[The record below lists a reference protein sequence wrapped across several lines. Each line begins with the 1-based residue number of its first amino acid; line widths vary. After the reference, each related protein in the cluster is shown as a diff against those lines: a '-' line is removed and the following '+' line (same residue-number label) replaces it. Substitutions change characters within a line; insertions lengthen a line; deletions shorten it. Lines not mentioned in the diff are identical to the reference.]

1 MIMNESWI
9 EKFRPNNLDEI
20 ESQEEIIF
28 SLKNC
33 IKKKNIPHL
42 LFFGP
47 SGCGKTSTILA
58 LAKELFGV
66 KYWNDRV
73 IELNASDE
81 RGIKVV
87 RDKIKRYA
95 MNSINNP
102 SDSNQTDSNPSDS
115 NRSDSNQTDSNPS
128 DSNIPPWKIIILDEA
143 DNMTSDSQFALR
155 KIMED
160 YSKVTRFCIICN
172 YYNKIISPIISRCSM
187 YRFKPIPKQL
197 ICKKLKD
204 ICDIEQTIISED
216 NIELIEKISRG
227 DMRKAINFLQRC
239 RNFKNFMSN
248 TKDISSYETVNT
260 NIIENISGIMPLDRL
275 KLFIENCI
283 DGNMAVADKM
293 IDDFYKESYSLTI
306 QIPYIIDIIINH
318 KKLNDKMISLISQKI
333 LSIDNYLLNGC
344 DENIQYNRLAYSILI
359 IKIEN

>member
-1 MIMNESWI
+1 MNESWV
-9 EKFRPNNLDEI
+9 EKFRPNNLNEV

-33 IKKKNIPHL
+33 IKTKNIPHL

-58 LAKELFGV
+58 LAKEIFGE
-66 KYWNDRV
+66 KYWSDRV

-87 RDKIKRYA
+87 REKIKRYA
-95 MNSINNP
+95 MNSVSLDP
-102 SDSNQTDSNPSDS
+102 
-115 NRSDSNQTDSNPS
+115 
-128 DSNIPPWKIIILDEA
+128 NIPPWKIIILDEA

-172 YYNKIISPIISRCSM
+172 YHNKIIDPIVSRCSM
-187 YRFKPIPKQL
+187 YRFKPIPSEL
-197 ICKKLKD
+197 ICKKLKE
-204 ICDIEQTIISED
+204 ICIKEGTVISEK
-216 NIELIEKISRG
+216 NIIKVEQLSRG

-239 RNFKNFMSN
+239 RNFKEFIINE
-248 TKDISSYETVNT
+248 KNT
-260 NIIENISGIMPLDRL
+260 NKVNEDLIEIISGIIPD
-275 KLFIENCI
+275 KIFNDFIESCLI
-283 DGNMAVADKM
+283 GNMIKADEYIKH
-293 IDDFYKESYSLTI
+293 FYQNSYSLTVM
-306 QIPYIIDIIINH
+306 IPYIINIIIHH
-318 KKLNDKMISLISQKI
+318 KKLTDNIKSLLIQKI

-344 DENIQYNRLAYSILI
+344 DENIQYNRLAYSLMYYN
-359 IKIEN
+359 K

>member
-1 MIMNESWI
+1 MNESWI
-9 EKFRPNNLDEI
+9 EKFRPTNLDEI
-20 ESQEEIIF
+20 ESQEEIIL

-95 MNSINNP
+95 MNSINSID
-102 SDSNQTDSNPSDS
+102 SD
-115 NRSDSNQTDSNPS
+115 
-128 DSNIPPWKIIILDEA
+128 IPPWKIIILDEA

-172 YYNKIISPIISRCSM
+172 YYNKIIDPIISRCSM

-197 ICKKLKD
+197 ICKKLKE
-204 ICDIEQTIISED
+204 ICNIEETVISD
-216 NIELIEKISRG
+216 SNIELIEKITRG

-248 TKDISSYETVNT
+248 TINDPKGHINT
-260 NIIENISGIMPLDRL
+260 NIIENISGIMPLKRL
-275 KLFIENCI
+275 TLFIENCI
-283 DGNMAVADKM
+283 DGNMMVVDTM
-293 IDDFYKESYSLTI
+293 IEDFYKESYSLTI
-306 QIPYIIDIIINH
+306 QIPYIIDIIVRH
-318 KKLNDKMISLISQKI
+318 MKLNDTMKSLISQKI

-344 DENIQYNRLAYSILI
+344 DENIQYNRLAYSIMLI
-359 IKIEN
+359 RIEN